1 MTDIPLFPLGTVL
14 FPSGRLPLQ
23 IFERRYVDMIS
34 KCMRE
39 GAGFG
44 VVWIRRGSE
53 VAEASVTNLD
63 LGDYGTMA
71 TIVDWDQ
78 LPNGLLGITI
88 EGAERFH
95 IEEVWRED
103 SGLNMARVD
112 IEPSPDV
119 VEIPEEGRSMIDVL
133 AGLQRHPEVRRLGL
147 NVDTGNAWNICH
159 VLTQLLPIDNSVKYE
174 LLGITDINGYVD
186 ELDELLSEL
195 SG

>member
-95 IEEVWRED
+95 IEKVWRED

-147 NVDTGNAWNICH
+147 TVDTGSAWNICH

-174 LLGITDINGYVD
+174 LLGITDINVYVD

>member
-39 GAGFG
+39 GSGFG

-88 EGAERFH
+88 EGTQRFH

-112 IEPSPDV
+112 IEPSLDA
-119 VEIPEEGRSMIDVL
+119 VEIPEEGRSMIGVL
-133 AGLQRHPEVRRLGL
+133 AGLQHHPEVRRLGL
-147 NVDTGNAWNICH
+147 TVDTGNAWNICH
-159 VLTQLLPIDNSVKYE
+159 VLTQLLPVDNSVKYE
-174 LLGITDINGYVD
+174 LLGITDINVYVD

>member
-1 MTDIPLFPLGTVL
+1 MTNIPLFPLGTVL
-14 FPSGRLPLQ
+14 FPSGRLPMQ

-39 GAGFG
+39 GTGFG

-95 IEEVWRED
+95 IEEIWRD
-103 SGLNMARVD
+103 ASGLNMARVD
-112 IEPSPDV
+112 IEPPPDPV
-119 VEIPEEGRSMIDVL
+119 DIPEEGRSMIDVL

-147 NVDTGNAWNICH
+147 KADTGNAWNICH

-174 LLGITDINGYVD
+174 LLGITDINVYVD

-195 SG
+195 AG

>member
-147 NVDTGNAWNICH
+147 TVDTGNAWNICH
-159 VLTQLLPIDNSVKYE
+159 ALTQLLPIDNAVKYE
-174 LLGITDINGYVD
+174 LLGITDINVYVD

>member
-39 GAGFG
+39 GSGFG

-88 EGAERFH
+88 EGTQRFH
-95 IEEVWRED
+95 IEEVWQED
-103 SGLNMARVD
+103 TGLNMARVD
-112 IEPSPDV
+112 IEPSLDA

-147 NVDTGNAWNICH
+147 TVDTGDAWNICH

-174 LLGITDINGYVD
+174 LLGITDINVYVD

>member
-1 MTDIPLFPLGTVL
+1 MTNIPLFPLGTVL
-14 FPSGRLPLQ
+14 FPSGRLPMQ

-39 GAGFG
+39 GTGFG

-95 IEEVWRED
+95 IEEIWRD
-103 SGLNMARVD
+103 ASGLNMARVD
-112 IEPSPDV
+112 IEPPPDPV
-119 VEIPEEGRSMIDVL
+119 DIPEEGRSMIDVL

-147 NVDTGNAWNICH
+147 KADTGNAWNICH
-159 VLTQLLPIDNSVKYE
+159 VLTQVLPIDNSVKYE
-174 LLGITDINGYVD
+174 LLGITDINVYVD

-195 SG
+195 AG

>member
-1 MTDIPLFPLGTVL
+1 MIDIPLFPLGTVL

-39 GAGFG
+39 GTGFG
-44 VVWIRRGSE
+44 VVWIRRGTE

-78 LPNGLLGITI
+78 LSNGLLGITI

-95 IEEVWRED
+95 IDEVWRED

-112 IEPSPDV
+112 VEPRPDS

-147 NVDTGNAWNICH
+147 TVDTGNAWNICH
-159 VLTQLLPIDNSVKYE
+159 VLTQLLPFDNSVKYE
-174 LLGITDINGYVD
+174 LLGITDINVYVD

>member
-147 NVDTGNAWNICH
+147 TVDTGNAWNICH
-159 VLTQLLPIDNSVKYE
+159 ALTQLLPIDNSVKYE
-174 LLGITDINGYVD
+174 LLGITDINVYVD
-186 ELDELLSEL
+186 VLDELLSEL

>member
-95 IEEVWRED
+95 IEKVWRED

-112 IEPSPDV
+112 IQPSPDV
-119 VEIPEEGRSMIDVL
+119 VEIPKEGRSMIDVL

-147 NVDTGNAWNICH
+147 TVDTGNAWNICH

-174 LLGITDINGYVD
+174 LLGITDINVYVD

>member
-133 AGLQRHPEVRRLGL
+133 VGLQRHPEVRRLGL
-147 NVDTGNAWNICH
+147 SVDTGNAWNICH
-159 VLTQLLPIDNSVKYE
+159 ALTQLLPIDNSVKYE
-174 LLGITDINGYVD
+174 LLGITDINVYVD

>member
-1 MTDIPLFPLGTVL
+1 MTDIPLFPLETVL

-39 GAGFG
+39 GTGFG

-53 VAEASVTNLD
+53 VAEASMTNLD

-71 TIVDWDQ
+71 TTVDWDQ
-78 LPNGLLGITI
+78 LSNGLLGITI

-95 IEEVWRED
+95 IEEVWREG

-112 IEPSPDV
+112 IESPPAA

-133 AGLQRHPEVRRLGL
+133 AGLQRHPEVRRLGHK
-147 NVDTGNAWNICH
+147 VDTDNAWNICH
-159 VLTQLLPIDNSVKYE
+159 VLTQLLPIDNSLKYE
-174 LLGITDINGYVD
+174 LLGLTDINVYVN

-195 SG
+195 AG

>member
-1 MTDIPLFPLGTVL
+1 MIDIPLFPLGTVL

-44 VVWIRRGSE
+44 VVWIRRGTE

-78 LPNGLLGITI
+78 LSNGLLGITI

-95 IEEVWRED
+95 IDEVWRED

-112 IEPSPDV
+112 VEPRPDS

-147 NVDTGNAWNICH
+147 TVDTGNAWNICH

-174 LLGITDINGYVD
+174 LLGITDINVYVD

>member
-1 MTDIPLFPLGTVL
+1 LTDIPLFPLGTVL
-14 FPSGRLPLQ
+14 FPTGRLPLQ
-23 IFERRYVDMIS
+23 IVERRYVDMIS

-39 GAGFG
+39 GTGFG

-63 LGDYGTMA
+63 LGDYGTIA

-88 EGAERFH
+88 EGTERFH

-112 IEPSPDV
+112 IAPPSDV

-147 NVDTGNAWNICH
+147 TVDTGNAWNICH

-174 LLGITDINGYVD
+174 LLGITDINVYVD

>member
-39 GAGFG
+39 GTGFG

-112 IEPSPDV
+112 IESSSDA

-147 NVDTGNAWNICH
+147 TVDTGNAWNICH

-174 LLGITDINGYVD
+174 LLGVTDINVYVD
-186 ELDELLSEL
+186 ELDELLSEF

>member
-1 MTDIPLFPLGTVL
+1 MIDIPLFPLGTVL

-39 GAGFG
+39 GTGFG
-44 VVWIRRGSE
+44 VVWIRRGTE

-78 LPNGLLGITI
+78 LSNGLLGITI

-95 IEEVWRED
+95 IDEVWRED

-112 IEPSPDV
+112 VEPRPDS

-147 NVDTGNAWNICH
+147 TVDTGNAWNICH
-159 VLTQLLPIDNSVKYE
+159 VLTQLLPIDNSGTYE
-174 LLGITDINGYVD
+174 LLGITDINIYVD
-186 ELDELLSEL
+186 ELDELVSEL

>member
-63 LGDYGTMA
+63 LADYGTMA

-147 NVDTGNAWNICH
+147 TVDTGSAWNICH

-174 LLGITDINGYVD
+174 LLGITDINVYVD

>member
-1 MTDIPLFPLGTVL
+1 MIDIPLFPLGTVL

-39 GAGFG
+39 GTGFG
-44 VVWIRRGSE
+44 VVWIRRGTE

-78 LPNGLLGITI
+78 LSNGLLGITI

-95 IEEVWRED
+95 IDAVWRED

-112 IEPSPDV
+112 VEPRPDS

-147 NVDTGNAWNICH
+147 TVDTGNAWNICH

-174 LLGITDINGYVD
+174 LLGITDINVYVD

>member
-78 LPNGLLGITI
+78 LTNGLLGITI

-103 SGLNMARVD
+103 AGLNVARVD

-119 VEIPEEGRSMIDVL
+119 VEIPEEGRAMIDVL

-147 NVDTGNAWNICH
+147 TVDTGNAWNICH
-159 VLTQLLPIDNSVKYE
+159 ALTQLLPIDNSVKYE
-174 LLGITDINGYVD
+174 LLGITDINVYVD

>member
-95 IEEVWRED
+95 IEKVWRED

-147 NVDTGNAWNICH
+147 TVDTGNAWNICH
-159 VLTQLLPIDNSVKYE
+159 ALTQLLPIDNSVKYE
-174 LLGITDINGYVD
+174 LLGITDINVYVD

>member
-53 VAEASVTNLD
+53 V
-63 LGDYGTMA
+63 
-71 TIVDWDQ
+71 
-78 LPNGLLGITI
+78 
-88 EGAERFH
+88 
-95 IEEVWRED
+95 WRED

-112 IEPSPDV
+112 IEPFPDV

-147 NVDTGNAWNICH
+147 TVDTGSAWNICH

-174 LLGITDINGYVD
+174 LLGITDINVYVD

>member
-1 MTDIPLFPLGTVL
+1 M
-14 FPSGRLPLQ
+14 
-23 IFERRYVDMIS
+23 DMIS

-39 GAGFG
+39 GTGFG

-88 EGAERFH
+88 EGTQRFH

-112 IEPSPDV
+112 IEPSPDA

-147 NVDTGNAWNICH
+147 TVDTGNAWNICH

-174 LLGITDINGYVD
+174 LLGITDINVYVD

>member
-1 MTDIPLFPLGTVL
+1 MIDIPLFPLGTVL

-39 GAGFG
+39 GTGFG
-44 VVWIRRGSE
+44 VVWIRRGTE

-78 LPNGLLGITI
+78 LSNGLLGITI

-95 IEEVWRED
+95 IDEVWRED

-112 IEPSPDV
+112 VEPRPDS
-119 VEIPEEGRSMIDVL
+119 VEIPEDGRSMIDVL
-133 AGLQRHPEVRRLGL
+133 AGLQRHQEVRRLGL
-147 NVDTGNAWNICH
+147 TVDTGNAWNICH

-174 LLGITDINGYVD
+174 LLGITDINVYVD

>member
-39 GAGFG
+39 GTGFG

-112 IEPSPDV
+112 IEPSPDA
-119 VEIPEEGRSMIDVL
+119 VEIPRRRPVHDRC
-133 AGLQRHPEVRRLGL
+133 AGWIAASP
-147 NVDTGNAWNICH
+147 
-159 VLTQLLPIDNSVKYE
+159 
-174 LLGITDINGYVD
+174 
-186 ELDELLSEL
+186 
-195 SG
+195 

>member
-1 MTDIPLFPLGTVL
+1 
-14 FPSGRLPLQ
+14 
-23 IFERRYVDMIS
+23 
-34 KCMRE
+34 
-39 GAGFG
+39 
-44 VVWIRRGSE
+44 
-53 VAEASVTNLD
+53 
-63 LGDYGTMA
+63 MA

-88 EGAERFH
+88 EGPAFPYRRG
-95 IEEVWRED
+95 WRED

-112 IEPSPDV
+112 IEPSPDA

-147 NVDTGNAWNICH
+147 TVDTGNAWNICH

-174 LLGITDINGYVD
+174 LLGITDINVYVD

>member
-39 GAGFG
+39 GTGFG

-112 IEPSPDV
+112 IEPSPEP

-133 AGLQRHPEVRRLGL
+133 AGLQRHPGVRRLGL
-147 NVDTGNAWNICH
+147 TVDTGNAWNICH

-174 LLGITDINGYVD
+174 LLDITDINLYVD

>member
-133 AGLQRHPEVRRLGL
+133 AGLQRHPEGRRLGL
-147 NVDTGNAWNICH
+147 TVDTGNAWNICH

-174 LLGITDINGYVD
+174 LLGITDINVYVD

>member
-1 MTDIPLFPLGTVL
+1 M
-14 FPSGRLPLQ
+14 Q

-39 GAGFG
+39 GTGFG

-95 IEEVWRED
+95 IEEIWRD
-103 SGLNMARVD
+103 ASGLNMARVD
-112 IEPSPDV
+112 IEPPPDPV
-119 VEIPEEGRSMIDVL
+119 DIPEEGRSMIDVL

-147 NVDTGNAWNICH
+147 KADTGNAWNICH

-174 LLGITDINGYVD
+174 LLGITDINVYVD

-195 SG
+195 AG

>member
-147 NVDTGNAWNICH
+147 TVDTGNAWNICH
-159 VLTQLLPIDNSVKYE
+159 ALTQLLPIDNSVKDE
-174 LLGITDINGYVD
+174 LLGITDINVYVD

>member
-1 MTDIPLFPLGTVL
+1 MIDIPLFPLGTVL

-39 GAGFG
+39 GTGFG
-44 VVWIRRGSE
+44 VVWIRRGTE

-78 LPNGLLGITI
+78 LSNGLLGITI

-95 IEEVWRED
+95 IDEVWRDD

-112 IEPSPDV
+112 VEPRPDS

-147 NVDTGNAWNICH
+147 TVDTGNAWNICH
-159 VLTQLLPIDNSVKYE
+159 VLTQLLPIDNPVKYE
-174 LLGITDINGYVD
+174 LLGITDINVYVD

>member
-39 GAGFG
+39 GTGFG

-95 IEEVWRED
+95 IEEVWRDD
-103 SGLNMARVD
+103 SGLHMARVD
-112 IEPSPDV
+112 IEPPPAA
-119 VEIPEEGRSMIDVL
+119 VEVPEEGRSMIDVL

-147 NVDTGNAWNICH
+147 TVDTGNAWNICH

-174 LLGITDINGYVD
+174 LLGITDINVYVD

>member
-44 VVWIRRGSE
+44 VVWLRRGSE

-95 IEEVWRED
+95 IEKVWRED

-147 NVDTGNAWNICH
+147 TVDTGNAWNICH

-174 LLGITDINGYVD
+174 LLGITDINVYVD

>member
-1 MTDIPLFPLGTVL
+1 MIDIPLFPLGTVL

-39 GAGFG
+39 GTGFG
-44 VVWIRRGSE
+44 VVWIRRGTE

-78 LPNGLLGITI
+78 LSNGLLGITI

-95 IEEVWRED
+95 IDEVWRED

-112 IEPSPDV
+112 VEPRPDS

-147 NVDTGNAWNICH
+147 KVDTGNAWNICH

-174 LLGITDINGYVD
+174 LLGITDINVYVD

>member
-1 MTDIPLFPLGTVL
+1 LADIPLFPLGTVL
-14 FPSGRLPLQ
+14 FPTGRLPLQ

-39 GAGFG
+39 GTGFG

-88 EGAERFH
+88 EGTERFH

-112 IEPSPDV
+112 IEPPSDA

-147 NVDTGNAWNICH
+147 TVDTGNAWNICH

-174 LLGITDINGYVD
+174 LLGIADINVYVD

>member
-1 MTDIPLFPLGTVL
+1 MIDIPLFPLGTVL

-39 GAGFG
+39 GTGFG
-44 VVWIRRGSE
+44 VVWIRRGTE

-78 LPNGLLGITI
+78 LSNGLLGITI

-95 IEEVWRED
+95 IDEVWRED

-112 IEPSPDV
+112 VEPRPDS

-133 AGLQRHPEVRRLGL
+133 AGLQRHQEVRRLGL
-147 NVDTGNAWNICH
+147 TVDTGNAWNICH

-174 LLGITDINGYVD
+174 LLGITDINVYVD